1 MQKLYIPLVKAWKS
15 SLMVRLVG
23 SFSVL
28 SLLTVSLVGAMAFL
42 RAREALQRAVFDQL
56 SAVALSKEE
65 EFDRWVSSQ
74 RLEVF
79 LLARSPELSSQIQP
93 LLTQATTTAPFKASY
108 KQLHTYLKSV
118 VTSRP
123 DWQEAFIL
131 SNDGGKVILST
142 NPAYEGQ
149 YRLSDAYYT
158 QGRLGTYIQNVYPSP
173 LTGKPTMT
181 VATPLI
187 DVQGRSQGVLVINLN
202 LQRMDGIILER
213 TGLGET
219 GEAYL
224 VDQLNEFVS
233 ADRFGRQE
241 FPRGVHTEGI
251 DAALEER
258 DGTGL
263 YRNYVG
269 VPVIGVYRWL
279 ENQELALLVEMHQ
292 NEAFEPARQLA
303 GAIFGVGVLSAG
315 VLATGVYWLSRR
327 ITRPI
332 LAIAETASQ
341 VAAGDLYSEAPVLTE
356 DEVGVMAMSFNQ
368 MTRQLKRSRDE
379 LEDYNHTLEQKV
391 EQRTAELAHAVEAAE
406 EARAIAEAA
415 NKTKSQFL
423 ANMSHELRTPL
434 NAIIGYSEMLREE
447 AEDRGYQGFIGDLQT
462 IHREAKHLLGLIN
475 DILDLSKI
483 EAGKIELYLE
493 TIDVAALVE
502 DVAVTIQ
509 PLLERNG
516 NTLDLHLPHR
526 PGEIKADRTRV
537 RQILLNLL
545 SNACKFTEQGTI
557 TLTIERTGE
566 GEIGRGGDRERGSQR
581 PLIPSSPHLTFQV
594 ADTGIG
600 MTPEQLGR
608 LFQAFSQADA
618 STTRKY
624 GGTGLGL
631 TISRRL
637 CQMMGGDIL
646 VQSEYGKGTTF
657 TVTLPLEVVDPKA
670 LPRPAV
676 GEASNLSQPSTIL
689 VIDDDASTRELVQR
703 YLEKEGFQV
712 TTAATGEKG
721 LELARQLHPDAITLD
736 VMMPTMDGWSVLSA
750 LKDDPNVA
758 DIPVVMLTM
767 VDDRE
772 LGFALGAS
780 DYLTKPL
787 DWKALAPILK
797 KHQQAEAREVL
808 IVEDDEASRQM
819 LRRILER
826 EGWTVSEAENGR
838 VALSQLATHLPRLI
852 LLDLLMPEMDGF
864 EFVAELQRHPEW
876 RSLPIVVI
884 SSVDI
889 TTEDRVRLGD
899 QVEKVLQK
907 GAYSREA
914 LLNEVRNLLAACARE
929 KTAVR

>member
-1 MQKLYIPLVKAWKS
+1 MRKVHVPFVGAWKS

-28 SLLTVSLVGAMAFL
+28 SLLTVSLVGALAFL
-42 RAREALQRAVFDQL
+42 RAKDALRQAVFDQL
-56 SAVALSKEE
+56 SAVASSKEE
-65 EFDRWVSSQ
+65 EFNRWISAQ

-79 LLARSPELSSQIQP
+79 LLARSPELSTQIQP
-93 LLTQATTTAPFKASY
+93 LLTQAMTSPPFKAAYSD
-108 KQLHTYLKSV
+108 LRPYLSSV
-118 VTSRP
+118 VKSRP

-131 SNDGGKVILST
+131 SNDGGKIILST
-142 NPAYEGQ
+142 NPSYEGQ
-149 YRLSDAYYT
+149 YRLSDAYYM
-158 QGRLGTYIQNVYPSP
+158 QGRLGTYVQNVYPSP

-187 DVQGRSQGVLVINLN
+187 DSQGRSQGVLVINLN
-202 LQRMDGIILER
+202 LRRMDGIISER

-219 GEAYL
+219 GETYL
-224 VDQLNEFVS
+224 VDRFNEFVS
-233 ADRFGRQE
+233 ADRFGRPE
-241 FPRGVHTEGI
+241 FARGVHTTGI
-251 DAALEER
+251 DAALDGK

-263 YRNYVG
+263 YRDYTG
-269 VPVIGVYRWL
+269 TSVIGVFRWL
-279 ENQELALLVEMHQ
+279 ENQELALLVEMDQ
-292 NEAFEPARQLA
+292 EEAFAPARQLA
-303 GAIFGVGVLSAG
+303 GAIFAVGIVSAG
-315 VLATGVYWLSRR
+315 VLALGVYWLARR

-341 VAAGDLYSEAPVLTE
+341 VAAGDLEAEAPVLTE
-356 DEVGVMAMSFNQ
+356 DEVGVMATSFNQ

-379 LEDYNHTLEQKV
+379 LEDYSRTLEQKV

-406 EARAIAEAA
+406 AARAIAEDA

-447 AEDRGYQGFIGDLQT
+447 SDDRGYQGFSNDLQT
-462 IHREAKHLLGLIN
+462 IYREAKHLLGLIN

-483 EAGKIELYLE
+483 EAGKVELYLE
-493 TIDVAALVE
+493 PIEVATLIE
-502 DVAVTIQ
+502 DISVTIQ
-509 PLLERNG
+509 PLLERNH
-516 NTLDLHLPHR
+516 NTLKVQLPES
-526 PGEIKADRTRV
+526 PGDIKADRTRV

-557 TLTIERTGE
+557 LLTVQRNES
-566 GEIGRGGDRERGSQR
+566 DRMKANHQA
-581 PLIPSSPHLTFQV
+581 SPVIQFQV
-594 ADTGIG
+594 SDTGIG

-657 TVTLPLEVVDPKA
+657 TVTLPVEVPDPKA
-670 LPRPAV
+670 VLQSTAN
-676 GEASNLSQPSTIL
+676 EASKPAQTSTIL
-689 VIDDDASTRELVQR
+689 VIDDDAATRELVQR

-712 TTAATGEKG
+712 VTAATGERG
-721 LELARQLHPDAITLD
+721 LELARQLRPDAITLD

-750 LKDDPNVA
+750 LKDDPVVA
-758 DIPVVMLTM
+758 NIPVVMLTL

-780 DYLTKPL
+780 DYITKPL
-787 DWKALAPILK
+787 DWKTLAPILK
-797 KHQQAEAREVL
+797 KHQQQTDSREVL
-808 IVEDDEASRQM
+808 IVEDDMASRQM

-826 EGWTVSEAENGR
+826 EGWSVSEAENGR
-838 VALSQLATHLPRLI
+838 AALSQLTTYLPRLI

-864 EFVAELQRHPEW
+864 EFVAELQRHPDW

-884 SSVDI
+884 SSADI

-907 GAYSREA
+907 GAYSRDA
-914 LLNEVRNLLAACARE
+914 LLNEVRNLVTACARE
-929 KTAVR
+929 KTGVK